1 MWSCLASFNLVSVL
15 MLLQHLAY
23 GEFTQTCKKQWFIVN
38 HSEKSQRIKVKLY
51 FQKSTSTL
59 QFLSVLWE
67 RNCRWGWEQNL
78 DHHLFYKTWGSDIYL
93 HPHLVSAVL
102 CVVNYGDSVTPQLGR
117 SSGIN
122 CTLFSGVLCLKWV
135 TLYTGCIGSAL
146 FCTVQA
152 EFRFHGLRYICFSLN
167 MHSTYPRKILMRIC
181 IRNISNNFLIENLPL
196 SFPTCNFPQLDLK
209 VWISH
214 FNNSDGLFYHWK
226 KKKRKQQQ
234 HVNCSS
240 CLKSHLV

>member
-23 GEFTQTCKKQWFIVN
+23 GECTQTCKKQWFIVN
-38 HSEKSQRIKVKLY
+38 HSEESQRIKVKLY

-102 CVVNYGDSVTPQLGR
+102 CVVSYGDSVSDPTVRKIFWHQLYTFQW
-117 SSGIN
+117 
-122 CTLFSGVLCLKWV
+122 CTLSKMSNFIHWLHWICSILH
-135 TLYTGCIGSAL
+135 
-146 FCTVQA
+146 CTSW
-152 EFRFHGLRYICFSLN
+152 I
-167 MHSTYPRKILMRIC
+167 P
-181 IRNISNNFLIENLPL
+181 ISWFEVHMFFTEHAQHL
-196 SFPTCNFPQLDLK
+196 SQKNTNAYLHK
-209 VWISH
+209 EH
-214 FNNSDGLFYHWK
+214 FK
-226 KKKRKQQQ
+226 
-234 HVNCSS
+234 
-240 CLKSHLV
+240 